1 MRFPVFL
8 RILKDEEYERGQNMI
23 TGFHHLSAITKDAD
37 RNMQFY
43 TQVLGLRLV
52 KNTVNQE
59 NLRDPHLFYGDYQG
73 NPGTVLTFFEIPNVG
88 NRHDEGS
95 YFHTV
100 HLKVPKGS
108 LPFWQGQLSL
118 NRISFNEGSEGEL
131 LFADPD
137 GMNIGLIEGDGII
150 APENATR
157 HTAIPRDKQII
168 GIHGIHFTVSA
179 LEQTLA
185 FFTQV
190 LGMRSQG
197 HIVYPQDSRAD
208 VNWLAQSISTKPSR
222 LGKGAIDHIA
232 YSVPASSDFEAIL
245 DKAKEQ
251 SILIEKVIDRG
262 YFSSIYLREPS
273 GLRIE
278 VATEKPGFTLDEPLE
293 HLGES
298 FALPDFLEPKRE
310 EIEDNIRKRKRV

>member
-1 MRFPVFL
+1 
-8 RILKDEEYERGQNMI
+8 MI

-59 NLRDPHLFYGDYQG
+59 NLKDPHLFYGDYQG
-73 NPGTVLTFFEIPNVG
+73 NPGTVLTFFEIPKVG
-88 NRHDEGS
+88 NRHDEDS

-100 HLKVPKGS
+100 YLKVPKGS
-108 LPFWQGQLSL
+108 LPFWKGHLSL
-118 NRISFNEGSEGEL
+118 NQISFNEGSESEL

-137 GMNIGLIEGDGII
+137 GMDIGLIEVDGII
-150 APENATR
+150 AAENATR
-157 HTAIPRDKQII
+157 HTAIPRDRQII
-168 GIHGIHFTVSA
+168 GIHGIHYTVSA

-190 LGMRSQG
+190 LGMRSEG
-197 HIVYPQDSRAD
+197 HIVYPQDSREG
-208 VNWLAQSISTKPSR
+208 VNWLAQSTSTKSSR

-232 YSVPASSDFEAIL
+232 YSVPDASDFEAL
-245 DKAKEQ
+245 LAKAKEQ

-310 EIEDNIRKRKRV
+310 EIEENIRKRKRV

>member
-1 MRFPVFL
+1 MRIPIFF
-8 RILKDEEYERGQNMI
+8 RILKDEEYERGKDMI

-59 NLRDPHLFYGDYQG
+59 NLKDPHLFYGDYQG
-73 NPGTVLTFFEIPNVG
+73 NPGTVLTFFEIPKVG
-88 NRHDEGS
+88 NRHDEDS

-100 HLKVPKGS
+100 YLNIPKGS
-108 LPFWQGQLSL
+108 LPFWKGHLSL
-118 NRISFNEGSEGEL
+118 NQISFNEGSESEL

-137 GMNIGLIEGDGII
+137 GMDIGLIEVDDII
-150 APENATR
+150 AAENATR
-157 HTAIPRDKQII
+157 HTDIPRDRQII
-168 GIHGIHFTVSA
+168 GIHGIHYTVRA

-190 LGMRSQG
+190 LGMRSED
-197 HIVYPQDSRAD
+197 HVVYPQNSRED
-208 VNWLAQSISTKPSR
+208 VNWLAQSTSTESSR

-232 YSVPASSDFEAIL
+232 YSVPDASDFEVLLAN
-245 DKAKEQ
+245 AKEK

-278 VATEKPGFTLDEPLE
+278 IATEKPGFTLDEPLE

-310 EIEDNIRKRKRV
+310 EIEENIRKRV

>member
-1 MRFPVFL
+1 
-8 RILKDEEYERGQNMI
+8 MI

-59 NLRDPHLFYGDYQG
+59 NLKDPHLFYGDYQG
-73 NPGTVLTFFEIPNVG
+73 NPGTVLTFFEIPKVG
-88 NRHDEGS
+88 NRHDEDS

-100 HLKVPKGS
+100 YLNIPKGS
-108 LPFWQGQLSL
+108 LPFWKGHLSL
-118 NRISFNEGSEGEL
+118 NQISFNEGSESEL

-137 GMNIGLIEGDGII
+137 GMDIGLIEVDDII
-150 APENATR
+150 AAENATR
-157 HTAIPRDKQII
+157 HTAIPRDRQII
-168 GIHGIHFTVSA
+168 GIHGIHYTVRA

-190 LGMRSQG
+190 LGMRSEDNV
-197 HIVYPQDSRAD
+197 VYPQNSRED
-208 VNWLAQSISTKPSR
+208 VNWLAQSTSTESSR

-232 YSVPASSDFEAIL
+232 YSVPDASDFEAL
-245 DKAKEQ
+245 LANAKEK

-278 VATEKPGFTLDEPLE
+278 VATEKPGFTLDETLE

-310 EIEDNIRKRKRV
+310 EIEENIRKRV